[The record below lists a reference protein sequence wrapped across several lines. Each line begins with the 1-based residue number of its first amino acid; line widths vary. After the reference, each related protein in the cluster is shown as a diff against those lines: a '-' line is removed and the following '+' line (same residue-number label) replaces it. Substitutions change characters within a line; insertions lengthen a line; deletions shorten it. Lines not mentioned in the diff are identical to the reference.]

1 MQDYELTAWLGDTE
15 VTDEQRRALHA
26 AADAIAA
33 RYPAPDLSDDRERA
47 LSAAAMLILGDS
59 TLEEIAGEWREAR
72 RIESER
78 HAALTGALIAADGSE
93 VALAER
99 AGVTR
104 MTVRKALGKG

>member
-1 MQDYELTAWLGDTE
+1 MQDYELDAWLGDTQ
-15 VTDEQRRALHA
+15 VTDGQRAALHA

-33 RYPAPDLSDDRERA
+33 RYPEEDLADSREQA
-47 LSAAAMLILGDS
+47 FSAAAMLILGDD
-59 TLEEIAGEWREAR
+59 TLETIADQWRAAR
-72 RIESER
+72 RLEQER

-104 MTVRKALGKG
+104 MTVRKALGK